1 MVPLMRNGIQHK
13 ANGNNLL
20 KYATRLLSLLPIT
33 TLFQGFSF
41 LSPINQAIV
50 AASFIFLFILMF
62 FAKYDKWQW
71 FMLFA
76 VGLLTIYN
84 LGCTNLPF
92 QNINMPIYLIYW
104 VVMLIVAGQNMVVLS
119 DLLAKDYLW
128 YKKIIYIWSLV
139 VLISI
144 PFPSSYEKGGY
155 FGSFAQNSFRLAPSA
170 LLIILFLIIC
180 AQNDNKKNRYRYIIL
195 SLVPLWSVLMGQ
207 SRTYLGITLLL
218 YCIFLRIAF
227 IKKSTFVFLITVG
240 LCIFPFAL
248 QVTGIGKK
256 VAITTGTNQYMDF
269 WGTLTSGRSVF
280 WSYDIL
286 RYSQFSVLN
295 KLFGTNFNKIFEI
308 NGEIGP
314 IIWAHNDFINILVTN
329 GIAGLLIYLIVYIW
343 HLRQY
348 ILLSKKRGN
357 PLYIIF
363 IMFGIWAIN
372 AFFNMVYTYTCALI
386 VVALLPSVILNLRR
400 KNV

>member
-1 MVPLMRNGIQHK
+1 MRNGIQHK
-13 ANGNNLL
+13 VNGNYLL

-50 AASFIFLFILMF
+50 AASFVFLFILMF
-62 FAKYDKWQW
+62 FAKYDRWQW
-71 FMLFA
+71 VMLFA
-76 VGLLTIYN
+76 VGLLTVYN
-84 LGCTNLPF
+84 LSRTDLPF
-92 QNINMPIYLIYW
+92 QNINMPIYLIFW
-104 VVMLIVAGQNMVVLS
+104 VVMLIVSGHNMVILS
-119 DLLAKDYLW
+119 DLLTRDYLW
-128 YKKIIYIWSLV
+128 YRKIIYIWNLV

-144 PFPSSYEKGGY
+144 PFPSSYEKDGY
-155 FGSFAQNSFRLAPSA
+155 FGSFSQNSFRLAPAA

-180 AQNDNKKNRYRYIIL
+180 VQSDNEKNRYKYIIL
-195 SLVPLWSVLMGQ
+195 SLVPLWSVFMGQ

-218 YCIFLRIAF
+218 YCIFLRKAF
-227 IKKSTFVFLITVG
+227 AQKTTFVVLITLG

-248 QVTGIGKK
+248 QVTGIGRK

-286 RYSQFSVLN
+286 KYRHFSALD

-314 IIWAHNDFINILVTN
+314 TIWAHNDFINILVTN

-348 ILLSKKRGN
+348 VMFSRKKSN
-357 PLYIIF
+357 PRYIIF
-363 IMFGIWAIN
+363 IMLGIWLIN

-386 VVALLPSVILNLRR
+386 VVALLPAVILNFRR